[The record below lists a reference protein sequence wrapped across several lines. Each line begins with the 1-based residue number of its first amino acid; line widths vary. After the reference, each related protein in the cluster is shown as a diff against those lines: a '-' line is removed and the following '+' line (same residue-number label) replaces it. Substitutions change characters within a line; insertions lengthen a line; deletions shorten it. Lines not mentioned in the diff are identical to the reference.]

1 MQKPAGIRYKITKT
15 KNGTYRLRIYIPEE
29 ARSSLGTGKKVIEK
43 RFKLRSEA
51 KKYELDMLNKIDK
64 ILQKHLLKSY
74 QYVIIYPN
82 GIELILILAEGEV

>member
-1 MQKPAGIRYKITKT
+1 MIHQSIDI
-15 KNGTYRLRIYIPEE
+15 
-29 ARSSLGTGKKVIEK
+29 
-43 RFKLRSEA
+43 
-51 KKYELDMLNKIDK
+51 LNKSPKEIDK